1 MRQVPRVT
9 RKDVL
14 RVVRREFL
22 ADKRGTALELLDEYD
37 PGPGCRGRARV
48 QLAILKLSRG
58 DIEQVRRYVR
68 LAKVDF
74 RDVIAPAEY
83 PRFWEVGFVGV
94 DRMNPTEVRRLKR
107 DDWRQYQAWLAGD
120 GEYHAHNHER

>member
-1 MRQVPRVT
+1 MTLQVPRVS
-9 RKDVL
+9 REDVL
-14 RVVRREFL
+14 RIVRREFPPDERR
-22 ADKRGTALELLDEYD
+22 AALELLDEYGSD
-37 PGPGCRGRARV
+37 YGCRERV

-68 LAKVDF
+68 VAQVDF

-94 DRMNPTEVRRLKR
+94 EEMSAAEVRRLKR
-107 DDWRQYQAWLAGD
+107 DDSRQYQAWLAG
-120 GEYHAHNHER
+120 G